1 MEKLTKEQAEQVK
14 IIKEYAKGQKDFSFV
29 HLVYDV
35 NEYYPER
42 RATAAES
49 IPALDIAAAISGKEL
64 TQLERAYYQ
73 GYEIEPDWKF
83 DIGDIV
89 YLAPSLTVPRSL
101 WYVRCRVDSHGEAHY
116 SLCGEYNS
124 HAQAYHSV
132 GGPPFME
139 VAEEKLTLIKKK
151 SEWVKALAPN
161 PPMHPRCGHGSKT
174 QY

>member
-1 MEKLTKEQAEQVK
+1 MIKISKKQAERVEV
-14 IIKEYAKGQKDFSFV
+14 IKEYAKELENFSFTELGHDFS
-29 HLVYDV
+29 
-35 NEYYPER
+35 EYYPR
-42 RATAAES
+42 GWSSTDKGVPAFDIIFATKS
-49 IPALDIAAAISGKEL
+49 KEL
-64 TQLERAYYQ
+64 AQLERAYYE

-101 WYVRCRVDSHGEAHY
+101 WYVRCRVDSHGKAHY

-151 SEWVKALAPN
+151 SEWVKALSPN
-161 PPMHPRCGHGSKT
+161 PPMHPVCGYGSKT